1 MEFDGDGGG
10 EFQSGLSCIAEGMGN
25 TTTEARR
32 EKYNFIKSIPR

>member
-25 TTTEARR
+25 TATTKAAERG
-32 EKYNFIKSIPR
+32 KNTTS